1 VLDEAGSPIPSGA
14 WEEVTNSC
22 IILMWVTG
30 FFFSAASSMIQNGKE
45 ATGCKTSAKNENE
58 GSQARQEAFLLSLKA
73 LGRLASIPV
82 NP

>member
-1 VLDEAGSPIPSGA
+1 MMG
-14 WEEVTNSC
+14 
-22 IILMWVTG
+22 
-30 FFFSAASSMIQNGKE
+30 
-45 ATGCKTSAKNENE
+45 NENE